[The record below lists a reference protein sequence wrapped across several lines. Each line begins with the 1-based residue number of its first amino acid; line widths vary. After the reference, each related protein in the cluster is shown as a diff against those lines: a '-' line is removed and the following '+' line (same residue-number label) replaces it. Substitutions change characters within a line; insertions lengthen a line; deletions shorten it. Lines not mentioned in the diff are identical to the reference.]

1 MQPEIIETKHKDVRY
16 SWVSTSRF
24 IWACQLV
31 LMIAFIIGGS
41 YALYKHRYKGKP
53 EVDVPTNTLYS
64 PKYK

>member
-1 MQPEIIETKHKDVRY
+1 MQPEIIETKHKDVGY

-24 IWACQLV
+24 IWLCQIVLV
-31 LMIAFIIGGS
+31 AALTIGGS

-53 EVDVPTNTLYS
+53 EVQVPSNTLYS